1 MITSANKMELLQMS
15 YDNEMWLFF
24 NHLTERM
31 HVYEFK
37 EISYTQRLQYQQTVE
52 RKEYRFVMKYEVQL
66 SECEQFVKLQQKGID
81 LVDYFRANRH

>member
-1 MITSANKMELLQMS
+1 MITCANKMELLQMS
-15 YDNEMWLFF
+15 YDNQMWLFF

-31 HVYEFK
+31 YVYELK
-37 EISYTQRLQYQQTVE
+37 EISYTQRLAYQQTVE

-66 SECEQFVKLQQKGID
+66 AESEQFVKLQQKGID